1 MDIFGVLTL
10 FIPCFLGGYAPFYTT
25 GVIDIKALDMVSFN
39 PRTRMGCD
47 PYVLIK
53 LLYLYL
59 FQSTHPHGVR
69 RRVVV

>member
-47 PYVLIK
+47 TEPLTKV
-53 LLYLYL
+53 
-59 FQSTHPHGVR
+59 H
-69 RRVVV
+69 